1 MVGSII
7 PRFTGAGLL
16 DYGGMALG
24 LIVGFALSNNRWM
37 LLEMPSR
44 RTEVI

>member
-24 LIVGFALSNNRWM
+24 LIVGFALFQQPMDALRDAIKKN
-37 LLEMPSR
+37 
-44 RTEVI
+44 